1 MDTIK
6 DFIVQNWQFIS
17 SAILAVLTIIAMLVK
32 KKPQTL
38 DDFVLALHQA
48 LMDVPYFIQ
57 KVEHSGDGSL
67 KKLQVQQ
74 LTLDKVKEYLR
85 RSLTKTEINQ
95 SLIFIEDAIEEIL
108 SCPTK
113 KGGNGRES
121 K

>member
-48 LMDVPYFIQ
+48 LMDVPYL
-57 KVEHSGDGSL
+57 KSTVEPVIFL
-67 KKLQVQQ
+67 KNHHQNVQ
-74 LTLDKVKEYLR
+74 LFE
-85 RSLTKTEINQ
+85 
-95 SLIFIEDAIEEIL
+95 
-108 SCPTK
+108 
-113 KGGNGRES
+113 
-121 K
+121 